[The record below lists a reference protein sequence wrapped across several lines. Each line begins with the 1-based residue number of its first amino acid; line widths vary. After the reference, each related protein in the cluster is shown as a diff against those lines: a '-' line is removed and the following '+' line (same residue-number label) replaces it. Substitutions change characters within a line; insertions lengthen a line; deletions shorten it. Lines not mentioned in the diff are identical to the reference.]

1 MVEPQHFCIVNLK
14 MKSINKS
21 TLLLQL
27 EQRLEAQLKTV
38 TAVYQNLSDDAL
50 LRPASNGGWSI
61 AQCFDHLNSYGDYYL
76 PAISKGL
83 NKADF
88 SSQNTTFKSTW
99 LGDYFTRLMEPT
111 QKMKKMKAFKN
122 HLPKSNLNPH
132 EVISVFI
139 TQSEELLALIKVAN
153 DKDINSIKIPIS
165 LTALVRM
172 KLGDVFQF
180 ILAHNDRHIAQA
192 QRNL

>member
-1 MVEPQHFCIVNLK
+1 

-21 TLLLQL
+21 TLLFQL
-27 EQRLEAQLKTV
+27 EQRLETQLKTV
-38 TAVYQNLSDDAL
+38 TAVYQNLADEIL
-50 LRPASNGGWSI
+50 LKPASNGGWSI

-76 PAISKGL
+76 PAIAKGL
-83 NKADF
+83 NQGPF
-88 SSQNTTFKSTW
+88 SSENTSFKSNW
-99 LGDYFTRLMEPT
+99 LGDYFARLMEPS

-122 HLPKSNLNPH
+122 HLPKKDLNAH
-132 EVISVFI
+132 QVIATFI
-139 TQSEELLALIKVAN
+139 TQSETLLALIKSAN
-153 DKDINSIKIPIS
+153 DKDINAIKIPIS
-165 LTALVRM
+165 LTAFIRL